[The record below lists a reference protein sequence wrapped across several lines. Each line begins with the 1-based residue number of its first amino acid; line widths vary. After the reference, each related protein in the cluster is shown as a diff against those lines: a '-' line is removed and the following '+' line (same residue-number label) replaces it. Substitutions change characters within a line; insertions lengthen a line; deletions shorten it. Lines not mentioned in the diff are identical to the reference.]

1 MDRVREAEEGLLQNG
16 AESKNP
22 TKQTSRREEL
32 NKLKDSF
39 FEKQKKI
46 FEAFH
51 SIVLPPIIWVTLA
64 DIHASIKNGTF
75 ETLLQLLKHFTR
87 ANIPTQSS
95 ESSNSIVGRLND
107 YLRRES
113 NRTDTVADTLLNLI
127 DDLRKLASTF
137 SKKHNKDKSTELIEL
152 RSKFLKFID
161 ASGTMLGLG
170 VNDPGE
176 SSTEQCYQTAKDL
189 IESSGGQLDEWCI
202 QPDIAELH
210 KLFEELNIK
219 ADSRTI
225 AEPKTLLQTA
235 KTHGSL
241 TIMLKRSDIFG
252 PFLET
257 ILTRFNAIN
266 ERFQPDLDNPL
277 HYATR
282 NFDDNFFQWLQ
293 NQGSLD
299 INNRNKAQK
308 TALFML
314 CEQYTS
320 VRQKF
325 VKCRTVPERN
335 EHHER
340 LLTYR
345 KFIEKLLS
353 SGADFN
359 ICSSKALLPFEF
371 LVDLK
376 EELDPSKKAK
386 TVSSW
391 LKQLQAD
398 EQKFL
403 ETCERVTQHT
413 ILKRVVVKK
422 DKKFPTG
429 NFGTITVELLEVF
442 LRFKEQILF
451 KNELVNLELKE
462 VDEPK
467 VITLLLH
474 PAVELNLDK
483 TVAEII
489 KCFGEQLFATS
500 EEHSCELKYRIEL
513 KGLLRKACESANK
526 DTLALLVNKMDKDR
540 QLINDESLLVNTL
553 NRIKNLSDDNADKA
567 KLLACVQWMAAD
579 GRIYQ
584 SRGDSNGNTALHIAL
599 KSGLVDVAKLLLSK
613 SKFLYLGVQN
623 NKGETPM
630 AYASYD
636 FYKNYLDSCVNTT
649 STSGTA
655 VTVPIDLEGINPFWF
670 KKTKEKEDLM
680 FPKTGSIDYKGKK
693 KFSSMD
699 CIKVIAESKEHNPL
713 LYHPVIYTYV
723 LIEWIRYSKWHV
735 TNLVLTLITVI
746 AFGYFSIDYICN
758 GNFSLLPYV
767 TSWFGVAYLF
777 VRELLQWVV
786 FGKQYFWSFQNYLD
800 ISNIL
805 GMIVVLTLNGRSVI
819 TALSMIILALQVIQ
833 LIGSLP
839 FNTISTYR
847 TMCRIVALNVI
858 KSLALFCP
866 LLIAFAFSFY
876 VFYNDP
882 QSFNKTTTNEAD
894 NPEFNKFGSVYGAG
908 VKILVMA
915 TGEFEAAEMR
925 IDGGMIIVFLLF
937 LFCVP
942 MVIQNLIN
950 GLAISDIVE
959 IRNQSE
965 SISLTEK
972 VQLLAQFEAGVSR
985 KACKP
990 LKAILLQL
998 QKRSPLLFFECFS
1011 SKVTIS
1017 VKDQAIIKV
1026 KPIHPITAKHRSFAD
1041 SNKKSALQR
1050 HDAKNN
1056 MEMAPPQSVSDVD
1069 ANFEKNKPTRDG
1081 WQSIPRIPGLPT
1093 FVATL
1098 EETILKEL
1106 LAIHDRNIASNQQK
1120 PLQKQPKHKSETA
1133 TKQKDEQVNP
1143 STANDAAVNPTSSS
1157 KQPETE
1163 VETPSTT
1170 Q

>member
-1 MDRVREAEEGLLQNG
+1 MARLSDQF
-16 AESKNP
+16 
-22 TKQTSRREEL
+22 RREP
-32 NKLKDSF
+32 NRAD
-39 FEKQKKI
+39 
-46 FEAFH
+46 
-51 SIVLPPIIWVTLA
+51 TL
-64 DIHASIKNGTF
+64 
-75 ETLLQLLKHFTR
+75 
-87 ANIPTQSS
+87 
-95 ESSNSIVGRLND
+95 
-107 YLRRES
+107 
-113 NRTDTVADTLLNLI
+113 ADTLLNLI

-137 SKKHNKDKSTELIEL
+137 SRKHNKDKSTELIVL
-152 RSKFLKFID
+152 RSKFVEFIE
-161 ASGTMLGLG
+161 AAETMLELG

-176 SSTEQCYQTAKDL
+176 SSTEQCCRTAKDL
-189 IESSGGQLDEWCI
+189 IKRLKKPLDTWCI
-202 QPDIAELH
+202 QSDIAELH
-210 KLFEELNIK
+210 KLFEELNNK

-235 KTHGSL
+235 KTHGAL
-241 TIMLKRSDIFG
+241 TIMLKRTDIFG

-257 ILTRFNAIN
+257 ILTRFNAFN
-266 ERFQPDLDNPL
+266 ERFQPDHDSPL

-282 NFDDNFFQWLQ
+282 NFDDVFFQWLH

-299 INNRNKAQK
+299 INIRNKAQK

-325 VKCRTVPERN
+325 GKCRTDPERN
-335 EHHER
+335 EHQKM
-340 LLTYR
+340 LQTYR
-345 KFIEKLLS
+345 DFIKLLLS
-353 SGADFN
+353 SGANFN

-371 LVDLK
+371 LV
-376 EELDPSKKAK
+376 ELDPSKKAK
-386 TVSSW
+386 RA
-391 LKQLQAD
+391 QYLQD
-398 EQKFL
+398 EEQKCL
-403 ETCERVTQHT
+403 EICEGFAQHA
-413 ILKRVVVKK
+413 ILKRSIVDK
-422 DKKFPTG
+422 DKKFPAG
-429 NFGTITVELLEVF
+429 NFGNVTVELLEIF
-442 LRFKEQILF
+442 LRFKEQTLF
-451 KNELVNLELKE
+451 AAELENLELKE
-462 VDEPK
+462 VDERK

-474 PAVELNLDK
+474 PAVELNLD
-483 TVAEII
+483 TIVVEII

-630 AYASYD
+630 AYASYE
-636 FYKNYLDSCVNTT
+636 FYKNYLDGCVNTT

-735 TNLVLTLITVI
+735 TNLLLTLLTVI

-777 VRELLQWVV
+777 VRELLQWIV

-805 GMIVVLTLNGRSVI
+805 GMIVVLTFNGRSVI

-998 QKRSPLLFFECFS
+998 QKRSPSLFFECFS

-1041 SNKKSALQR
+1041 SNKKSALPNPADGNEKLPANSKQR
-1050 HDAKNN
+1050 RDAKNN
-1056 MEMAPPQSVSDVD
+1056 MEMAPLQSVSDVD
-1069 ANFEKNKPTRDG
+1069 TNIEKNKPTRDG

-1120 PLQKQPKHKSETA
+1120 PLQKTVQ
-1133 TKQKDEQVNP
+1133 KQI
-1143 STANDAAVNPTSSS
+1143 
-1157 KQPETE
+1157 
-1163 VETPSTT
+1163 
-1170 Q
+1170 